1 MDRELVLHFSCTF
14 LATLSHSRIYFFGDQ
29 AQQNNYRYLLFYH
42 SQSGSDRRQG
52 SLCIMVLVCSVQSLK
67 VPVTLY
73 IGLRKVDILHVLT
86 LFPPCHAHCS
96 HSHVKGQK
104 EVFQRHKN
112 YSDLKCVIK
121 KNNAASA
128 NLCPSV

>member
-29 AQQNNYRYLLFYH
+29 AQQNNYLYLLFYH

-86 LFPPCHAHCS
+86 LFPPCHALILMS
-96 HSHVKGQK
+96 KAKMKFVKDIK
-104 EVFQRHKN
+104 S
-112 YSDLKCVIK
+112 YTDLKCVKK
-121 KNNAASA
+121 KNNAASG